1 MPDTI
6 VNDDTPAVVY
16 AAAKPYYYLWHLA
29 SLGVVDA
36 DYGPDA
42 AAPDPCPTIRG
53 TVWDLIG
60 EAYPSATAPAVV
72 AMIDVGA
79 SRTHPNLASRVDPQL
94 SIDLVSHRHGAKTH
108 AVAGVG
114 PYTPEGRA
122 AFFAGLSLAGLGPF
136 GLDPQQSAYLDDLV
150 GELAASQ
157 GVLRTLIDGDETF
170 ASHGTACAGL
180 VVGEPAAGT
189 PADGTVDATSLAG
202 AAPGDATVNPNRN
215 LLPYFGVDPFSR
227 LISIK
232 TGFEPFPDH
241 YITAFLYAWNCKPDV
256 ILMPRG
262 IPDPVRSILR
272 PKPELAQN
280 LGQRD
285 SRELADLHA
294 RMGEASAAGIEIKPF
309 AVGATAHPD
318 RGWAILEKL
327 IVAISRKIPVVCA
340 AGNDGESQVIYPAK
354 RAAPDNGIVA
364 VGAVTPLGFRSGYS
378 NYGEGLTLV
387 APSDD
392 SEVYT
397 RHQMRID
404 HTNPLVAMHHYDAG
418 PGQIVPFSPYQL
430 LTTDLPGTFGYE
442 GGSEPYSSVLPPSAN
457 QGTGG
462 GYYTSF
468 GGTSGAAALV
478 AGVAALAARA
488 NKARHGVGAVLDGVA
503 MKALLVAACDQNA
516 VVAPGAP
523 PLQPDPMNA
532 DDEPAKGKAYYFGAG
547 LLHAGRVVDAVLN

>member
-1 MPDTI
+1 MPDTTAI
-6 VNDDTPAVVY
+6 DETPAVAY
-16 AAAKPYYYLWHLA
+16 AAAKPHYYLWHLA
-29 SLGVVDA
+29 SLGVIDA

-42 AAPDPCPTIRG
+42 DAPDPCPTITS
-53 TVWDLIG
+53 TVWDVIG
-60 EAYPSATAPAVV
+60 EAFPSASAPAVV

-79 SRTHPNLASRVDPQL
+79 SRTHPNLANRVDADL
-94 SIDLVSHRHGAKTH
+94 SIDLVSHPHGAKSH
-108 AVAGVG
+108 SVAGAG

-122 AFFAGLSLAGLGPF
+122 PFFNGLSLAGLGPI
-136 GLDPQQSAYLDDLV
+136 GLDGQQTAYLDDMV
-150 GELAASQ
+150 GELAGSQ
-157 GVLRTLIDGDETF
+157 GVLRTLLDADETF

-180 VVGEPAAGT
+180 VVGEPAAT
-189 PADGTVDATSLAG
+189 TAADGTVDASGLAG

-215 LLPYFGVDPFSR
+215 ILPYFGVDPFSR

-232 TGFEPFPDH
+232 TGFEPNAEHF
-241 YITAFLYAWNCKPDV
+241 ITAFLYAWKCRPDV

-272 PKPELAQN
+272 PKTELAQN
-280 LGQRD
+280 LDQRAN
-285 SRELADLHA
+285 RELADLHA
-294 RMGEASAAGIEIKPF
+294 RMGEATAATEINPF

-327 IVAISRKIPVVCA
+327 IVAISRKIPVICA
-340 AGNDGESQVIYPAK
+340 AGNDGESQLIYPAN
-354 RAAPDNGIVA
+354 RAAVDNGIVA
-364 VGAVTPLGFRSGYS
+364 VGAVTPNGYRSGYS
-378 NYGEGLTLV
+378 SYGHGLTLV

-392 SEVYT
+392 GEVYN

-404 HTNPLVAMHHYDAG
+404 TSSPLIAMHHYDPG
-418 PGQIVPFSPYQL
+418 PGQIVPFSTYQL

-442 GGSEPYSSVLPPSAN
+442 GGSEPYSSLLPPSAN
-457 QGTGG
+457 PGTGG

-488 NKARHGVGAVLDGVA
+488 NKARHGAGAVLDGIA

-516 VVAPGAP
+516 VVAPGAT

-532 DDEPAKGKAYYFGAG
+532 DDEPAKGKTYYFGAG
-547 LLHAGRVVDAVLN
+547 LLHAGRVVNAVLT